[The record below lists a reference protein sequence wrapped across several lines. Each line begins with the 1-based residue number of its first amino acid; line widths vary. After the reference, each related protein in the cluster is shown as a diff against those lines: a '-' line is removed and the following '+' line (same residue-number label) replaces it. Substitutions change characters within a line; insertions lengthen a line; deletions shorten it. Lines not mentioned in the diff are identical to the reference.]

1 MKTELLTVLV
11 AAAAMCCSCDRLDE
25 TGQTPVAVSTLSEVA
40 EMLSLLPLEQEHLDE
55 VFDAVSASSGNG
67 YDEDYTMSDVFLN
80 PGCGVGD
87 LPAKS
92 TSGKYANPLRNLI
105 SDYMREH
112 PGAGTKGGQTD
123 RISELEH
130 SGCQIFWPYHEN
142 WDGRTMPVITFDP
155 GNESAVNCGYDIIVS
170 PDGGRRVERVTV
182 DEAMARERPVWVIN
196 TNDDSS
202 YTSLEMLR
210 RQDPGWEKGDEI
222 IVGPATKASAGELR
236 TLILKDFTMNRNFDT
251 WFRGASEFFV
261 KVGGVDGFKA
271 KTEDDMRL
279 YQPSV
284 TDFMIVVK
292 RDQKGVPVPF
302 NAILISE
309 WTDQMEELAFLITED
324 DGGTVTNWKASAVVK
339 VNSKS
344 YGIELDIPYRDKD
357 DIVWRGSLSSKFVE
371 KYAGQVQHFGDV
383 DLTFDFI

>member
-1 MKTELLTVLV
+1 MKTEIMIAAGI
-11 AAAAMCCSCDRLDE
+11 AAALCCSCDYMKEVEQASVTR
-25 TGQTPVAVSTLSEVA
+25 STLSEVA
-40 EMLSLLPLEQEHLDE
+40 GMLSALPLEQEHLDE
-55 VFDAVSASSGNG
+55 VFDAVDASAGNG
-67 YDEDYTMSDVFLN
+67 YDEEYTMSNVFLN
-80 PGCGVGD
+80 PGGGVGD
-87 LPAKS
+87 EPSKAS
-92 TSGKYANPLRNLI
+92 SRRYARPLRELI
-105 SDYMREH
+105 SDYLKAEAMTK
-112 PGAGTKGGQTD
+112 AGGDPEG
-123 RISELEH
+123 RISRLAV
-130 SGCQIFWPYHEN
+130 SDCQIFWPYHER
-142 WDGRTMPVITFDP
+142 WDGHTMPIITFDP
-155 GNESAVNCGYDIIVS
+155 GNESSVNEGYELVVS
-170 PDGGRRVERVTV
+170 DDGSRKVEKVMV
-182 DEAMARERPVWVIN
+182 DEATAMNRPVWVVN
-196 TNDDSS
+196 TNDDSA

-210 RQDPGWEKGDEI
+210 RRDPGYGGDEV
-222 IVGPATKASAGELR
+222 IVRPVTKASGDDIR
-236 TLILKDFTMNRNFDT
+236 TLVLKDFIMNRNFDT

-292 RDQKGVPVPF
+292 RNQKGVTVPF